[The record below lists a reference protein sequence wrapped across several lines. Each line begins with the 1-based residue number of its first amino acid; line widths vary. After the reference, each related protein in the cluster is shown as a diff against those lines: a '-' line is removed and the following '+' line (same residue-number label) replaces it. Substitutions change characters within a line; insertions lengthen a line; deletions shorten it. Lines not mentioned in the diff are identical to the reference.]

1 MTGDPGELRIAY
13 VTCSDISEAERIGR
27 ALVSERLAAC
37 VNLLPS
43 LRSFYWWQGRVDEA
57 AEIILIAKTSV
68 AQSEALVARVRAL
81 HSYTVPCVVL
91 VPVVGGNADYLAW
104 LRGELDPTMPA
115 TPLRPAPPGAT
126 TSAPPPG

>member
-1 MTGDPGELRIAY
+1 MTGDPGALRIAY
-13 VTCSDISEAERIGR
+13 VTCSDVSEAERIGR

-57 AEIILIAKTSV
+57 VEIILIAKTST
-68 AQSEALVARVRAL
+68 AHAEALVARVRAL

-91 VPVVGGNADYLAW
+91 VPVDGGNADYLTW
-104 LRGELDPTMPA
+104 LSGELAPTIP
-115 TPLRPAPPGAT
+115 TRSITPAPPGAT